1 MSSLKS
7 YPRSKKQ
14 PAWLLQYRDL
24 QTGKWTQ
31 RVLHC
36 TAEQAK
42 AYQRKFDADYNYLK
56 MHPDQIGSD
65 PVDYTIKFAA
75 TNFIKSK
82 AADKAFSTIKR
93 YRNVF
98 DNLYKHF
105 GVTYPIKF
113 IDSGA
118 IQSFTLFYLQDHTK
132 HGTNLVLRH
141 LKAFLRW
148 CYDMEYIVRV
158 PKIVMLK
165 IEQNGIRWLT
175 REEYEKIY
183 AMALPEIQDI
193 MTLCISTG
201 ARINEILNCPWE
213 KINFKE
219 KVIVLNPAQ
228 VKGRRLEALYLNDR
242 CLEILERIRAEQKPR
257 KLSPFPYTYDYVKWR
272 YEKACE
278 QAGIKSN
285 PHDLRR
291 SAGAWLLQNGVPIYQ
306 VSKFL
311 RHSSVTVTEK
321 SYADLVKK
329 NYSDLSDKIIE
340 ILS

>member
-1 MSSLKS
+1 
-7 YPRSKKQ
+7 
-14 PAWLLQYRDL
+14 
-24 QTGKWTQ
+24 
-31 RVLHC
+31 
-36 TAEQAK
+36 
-42 AYQRKFDADYNYLK
+42 
-56 MHPDQIGSD
+56 
-65 PVDYTIKFAA
+65 
-75 TNFIKSK
+75 
-82 AADKAFSTIKR
+82 
-93 YRNVF
+93 
-98 DNLYKHF
+98 
-105 GVTYPIKF
+105 
-113 IDSGA
+113 
-118 IQSFTLFYLQDHTK
+118 
-132 HGTNLVLRH
+132 
-141 LKAFLRW
+141 
-148 CYDMEYIVRV
+148 
-158 PKIVMLK
+158 MLK

-175 REEYEKIY
+175 REEYEKIH
-183 AMALPEIQDI
+183 ALAQPEIRDV

-228 VKGRRLEALYLNDR
+228 VKGRRLEALYLNDK
-242 CLEILERIRAEQKPR
+242 CLEILERIRNEQKPR
-257 KLSPFPYTYDYVKWR
+257 KKSPFPYTYDFVKWR

-278 QAGIKSN
+278 AAGIKSN